1 MIQSKHQFLT
11 SACIYWEESNPG
23 HVITLSPVMNKY
35 MCNEQPHATKEIT
48 PYRHIKGPSL
58 WGSIKRDMLQEEK
71 VAMQASKLLQIEKS
85 AQLTQTWSVTTQ
97 WSWCLRFDWSKVLP
111 LLVTVARFDKLD
123 LRHLVTLVL
132 FSWMLQCWLNQVSQY
147 PNAVT
152 ICFCWPTHLTPALS
166 RFKHHPLSVK
176 TSPNPS
182 TDTCTDN

>member
-11 SACIYWEESNPG
+11 SSIHISACIYWEESNPG

-48 PYRHIKGPSL
+48 PYRNIKGPSL
-58 WGSIKRDMLQEEK
+58 WGSIKCDMLKEEK
-71 VAMQASKLLQIEKS
+71 VAMEARKLQIEKS
-85 AQLTQTWSVTTQ
+85 AQLTQTWSITTQ

-123 LRHLVTLVL
+123 LRHLVTQVL
-132 FSWMLQCWLNQVSQY
+132 FSWMLQCLLNQVSQY

-152 ICFCWPTHLTPALS
+152 ICFGWPTTFNPC
-166 RFKHHPLSVK
+166 PLPV
-176 TSPNPS
+176 
-182 TDTCTDN
+182 